1 MAITYEIVEEFTGTR
16 TTSTPDP
23 DNEGETIDTS
33 VDVTDVEV
41 TFTDD
46 SYSPSKT
53 HTRFVNVC
61 FDEDGNYDNDATLV
75 RISEVMSGV
84 ENKMK
89 IGVIA

>member
-1 MAITYEIVEEFTGTR
+1 MAITYEIVEAFTGQR
-16 TTSTPDP
+16 TSSSPDP
-23 DNEGETIDTS
+23 DNEGETIDTT

-46 SYSPSKT
+46 SYDPSKT

-75 RISEVMSGV
+75 RIGEVMNGV

-89 IGVIA
+89 LGVIA